1 MLKSIDNKK
10 QRGICAYASKSNTLG
25 VAYRIDIDVLRYL
38 DSEKKLGSLTISE
51 FNDIAIPRLL
61 LKDDENLQIIPFI
74 NKYYIGYN
82 PIGPRINRLEIMLNN
97 PKTIKNSC

>member
-1 MLKSIDNKK
+1 MLKACDQKP
-10 QRGICAYASKSNTLG
+10 RGICVYAAKSNTLG
-25 VAYRIDIDVLRYL
+25 IAYRMTIEALRYL
-38 DSEKKLGSLTISE
+38 ASEKKLGSLTISG

-61 LKDDENLQIIPFI
+61 LKEDENIQIIPYI

-82 PIGPRINRLEIMLNN
+82 PIEPRINRLEIMLNN